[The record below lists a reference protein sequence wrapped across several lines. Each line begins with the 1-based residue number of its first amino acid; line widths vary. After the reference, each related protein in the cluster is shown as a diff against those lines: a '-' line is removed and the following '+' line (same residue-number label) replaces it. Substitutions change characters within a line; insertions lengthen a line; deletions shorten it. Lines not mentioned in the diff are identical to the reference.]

1 MDRRIPLIQSAYY
14 ELEFLKLGFKYAYC
28 EGFIDIVVNVSSY
41 MIRLQEEFVYML
53 SNLIFSIFIF
63 LDLI

>member
-1 MDRRIPLIQSAYY
+1 LV
-14 ELEFLKLGFKYAYC
+14 LNTLTG